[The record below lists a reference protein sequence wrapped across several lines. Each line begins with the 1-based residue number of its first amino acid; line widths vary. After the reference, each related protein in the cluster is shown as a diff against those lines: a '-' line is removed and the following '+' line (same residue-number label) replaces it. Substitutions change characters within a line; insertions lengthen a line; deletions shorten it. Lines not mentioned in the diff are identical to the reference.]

1 MANRCGNPNWGKA
14 EPKRPVIL
22 SITAFD
28 RVTRE
33 FNLRPDQYVR
43 STQLREWARRN
54 KNSTFIP
61 ERLLEAWGFEVDT
74 SF

>member
-1 MANRCGNPNWGKA
+1 MAKRRGNPNWGKA
-14 EPKRPVIL
+14 EVMGPVIP
-22 SITAFD
+22 TTTEFD

-33 FNLRPDQYVR
+33 LNLQPDQYIL
-43 STQLREWARRN
+43 STQLREWARLN

-61 ERLLEAWGFEVDT
+61 ERLLKAWGFEVDA